1 MPEKRA
7 SIHTR
12 EKSSTRSSPTN
23 HKFGLKVTVSTSRMC
38 NSKCVKNR
46 TNETVYWRRGGG
58 PGGCI
63 ACSYRIYEFPILKRS
78 RRASWCESRPWNF
91 GFPGSS
97 VTKFCGVGRKPVER
111 LRSKFSRA
119 IIREYERGIG
129 KSSRI
134 KMDIEHRR
142 SDPLRTFSPCFPL
155 RDSSFISFCASTSAS
170 SLLQI
175 SVPERATFPQS
186 RSFPFRNF
194 SSSYRV
200 ASGGC

>member
-97 VTKFCGVGRKPVER
+97 VTKFCGVGRKPVEH

-155 RDSSFISFCASTSAS
+155 RDSSFISFCASSSAFS
-170 SLLQI
+170 PSLPP
-175 SVPERATFPQS
+175 SS
-186 RSFPFRNF
+186 RSQSQNERLFH
-194 SSSYRV
+194 RV
-200 ASGGC
+200 DRFHSGISHQATA